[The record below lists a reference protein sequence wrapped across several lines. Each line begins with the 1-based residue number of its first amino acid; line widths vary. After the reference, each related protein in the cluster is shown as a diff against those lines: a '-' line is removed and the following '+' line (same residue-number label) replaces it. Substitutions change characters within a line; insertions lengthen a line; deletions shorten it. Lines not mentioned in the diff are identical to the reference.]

1 VLSPPSPVLGA
12 ISERFEQE
20 FKILDGQE
28 DESRTPINR
37 SVGKKMGG
45 NRRHLRMNAASTS
58 GSTARATTTTALDA
72 ALVGGVKK
80 LA

>member
-1 VLSPPSPVLGA
+1 
-12 ISERFEQE
+12 
-20 FKILDGQE
+20 
-28 DESRTPINR
+28 
-37 SVGKKMGG
+37 MGG

-58 GSTARATTTTALDA
+58 GSTARATTALDA